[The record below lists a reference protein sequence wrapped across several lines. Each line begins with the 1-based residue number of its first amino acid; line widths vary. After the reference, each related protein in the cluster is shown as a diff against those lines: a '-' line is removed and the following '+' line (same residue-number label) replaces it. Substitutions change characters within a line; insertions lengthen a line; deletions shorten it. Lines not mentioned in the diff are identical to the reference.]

1 MARILFIDDDLD
13 TLRLM
18 NSAVV
23 LFGHHALL
31 ASSGQVGLLV
41 AGNEAPDMIMIDM
54 RLCDMDGI
62 AVIRLIRSNPPI
74 AGIPIVVISA
84 SPADGLADKARAAGA
99 KEYLQKPIQLQTL
112 QDVIQKY
119 TNGKK

>member
-31 ASSGQVGLLV
+31 ASSGQEGILV
-41 AGNEAPDMIMIDM
+41 AGKEAPDLIMIDM

-62 AVIRLIRSNPPI
+62 AVIRSINSNPLI
-74 AGIPIVVISA
+74 ANIPIVMISA
-84 SPADGLADKARAAGA
+84 SPATGLADQARAAGA
-99 KEYLQKPIQLQTL
+99 KEYLQKPIQLQVL
-112 QDVIQKY
+112 QDVILKY
-119 TNGKK
+119 TNGQK